1 MNEAQL
7 SLLQLNNIIKKT
19 VNENFNS
26 KYWVVAE
33 ISDIRENYSGHC
45 YLELIQKD
53 ENNNNIVAKARAN
66 IWANT
71 YRILKPYFETSTKTQ
86 LSSGIKILIL
96 VTIEFHELYGFSLTI
111 YDIEPSF
118 TIGDIEL
125 KKAKI
130 IEQLVKDGIFEMNK
144 ELEFPIV
151 PQRVAVISS
160 DTAAGYEDFCKQL
173 NNNRNNFKFNIV
185 LFQAFMQ
192 GEQAESSIVGALD
205 KINNKVQQFDV
216 VAIIRG
222 GGGKSDL
229 SCFDNYQ
236 IASNICQFPIPVLSG
251 IGHQRDNS
259 IVDMVSNE
267 NLKTPTAVAD
277 FIIEKTEEFYNSIL
291 FMNDNIMQYAT
302 NMLDNKNNELYNLIQ
317 KLKNEVLSKNFNQK
331 EKFFNLSNNL
341 TKNVYNVIYYNNT
354 KYNTLRSK
362 IKVILSSE
370 IKSNKTKLVYE
381 NEKLLNSINQYI
393 EKNKS
398 NINTMERLVNQNNI
412 KTVLGKGF
420 SITKLNNKT
429 LKNKSEAISDQLIE
443 TELYDGIIKSQI
455 L

>member
-205 KINNKVQQFDV
+205 KINNKIQQFDV